1 MALESYRSNRN
12 PKKVCKRKLS
22 IVLEKARQLKRRV
35 TDPIAL
41 TAKNMARL

>member
-1 MALESYRSNRN
+1 MVLVFYHSNRN

-22 IVLEKARQLKRRV
+22 IVLGKARQLKRWV